1 MITFKRKLKVSWI
14 LYWPIWSKYYK
25 IKVSVIVCSN
35 FRVSVSF
42 GHWLTMW
49 ASLLMWLLGC
59 SFLWSRVTLLLC
71 FFEVGWLGAQARS
84 DCWRAVDPFP
94 CLQTDSEGS
103 NGRGPRRGIAFPF
116 PFPPQCSFLNGVCPP
131 DLPGMKCHISDWS
144 LSLNRFLCLLWFP
157 RPCLAS
163 LGRLGFEVS
172 KEVRDTGCVWGCW
185 RAYGE
190 QSLLLSANCSR
201 WWISAH
207 AGRTMPDAS
216 DRVYPLL
223 SLYYPRWPNHLS
235 SRWSFCL
242 NRSEKTVQRNLF

>member
-1 MITFKRKLKVSWI
+1 
-14 LYWPIWSKYYK
+14 
-25 IKVSVIVCSN
+25 
-35 FRVSVSF
+35 
-42 GHWLTMW
+42 MW

-71 FFEVGWLGAQARS
+71 FFGVGWLGARARS

-103 NGRGPRRGIAFPF
+103 NGGGRLGRKGIAFPF
-116 PFPPQCSFLNGVCPP
+116 PFPPQCSSLNGVCPP

-190 QSLLLSANCSR
+190 QSPLLSANCSR
-201 WWISAH
+201 WRIGAH
-207 AGRTMPDAS
+207 AGRTMPDAP
-216 DRVYPLL
+216 DRVYTLL

-242 NRSEKTVQRNLF
+242 NRSGKVKNVQGNLSAYGTVISTQSEKIY